1 MNLKFIPN
9 LICIMRMV
17 LVAPI
22 VMLLV
27 RGEFEN
33 ALLLFFVAGF
43 SDGLDGFLAR
53 RFDWRT
59 RLGGILDPL
68 ADKLLMFSVY
78 ITLTYVGLNPL
89 WLALVVIGRDLL
101 IVGGGFA
108 YNFLVKPV
116 EGEPSGVS
124 KINTGIQLLYVL
136 AVLSAAAYPSL
147 VPGWTV
153 LFLGSL
159 VLVTTVTSGIDY
171 AWRWGMRAYRV
182 GHEPT

>member
-78 ITLTYVGLNPL
+78 ITLTYIGLNPL

-108 YNFLVKPV
+108 YNFLVRPV

-124 KINTGIQLLYVL
+124 KINTGMQLLYVL
-136 AVLSAAAYPSL
+136 AVLSAAAYPAL

-153 LFLGSL
+153 LLLGSL
-159 VLVTTVTSGIDY
+159 VLVTTVISGIDY

-182 GHEPT
+182 SHEPT

>member
-1 MNLKFIPN
+1 
-9 LICIMRMV
+9 
-17 LVAPI
+17 
-22 VMLLV
+22 
-27 RGEFEN
+27 
-33 ALLLFFVAGF
+33 
-43 SDGLDGFLAR
+43 
-53 RFDWRT
+53 
-59 RLGGILDPL
+59 
-68 ADKLLMFSVY
+68 
-78 ITLTYVGLNPL
+78 
-89 WLALVVIGRDLL
+89 
-101 IVGGGFA
+101 VGGGFA

-182 GHEPT
+182 SHEPT